1 MAGLH
6 RGFSFG
12 GHDEESFDRPR
23 RYNDPPPPTS
33 PPPLYTDSPTRQFD
47 DPPPPPQHRSN
58 ASFSYQLPP
67 IDTRAHPGRTLDHSL
82 SQRTASTVT
91 PGADNLGDA
100 AAGGG
105 LGGIA
110 LGVANSHARDSG
122 LEAMRSVE
130 SLDRVGAGLLPE
142 RSYDTSDTPYIPTLP
157 NRFSRDKDPFAS
169 PSPSR
174 RSDPFEDGRRESS
187 PAIAGNLV
195 PRVKGHL
202 AQGSTQT
209 VGYPTQNIP
218 ASGRNTGYDDNPYN
232 RYSTAWD
239 ARVAEGDIDPN
250 QLDDRDDEGMQPSS
264 LKGPSGGATTGVL
277 AGGLKEVL
285 GGFFGK
291 KGYVNNRNRDTSG
304 HYGPVGSKLSA
315 YEEGV
320 EKSDW
325 LNGQTSGRKRMR
337 WIVGTLIVLVIIG
350 AIVGGVVGGLRRNKS
365 TNNGSSTTSLS
376 QESAAQDDAGGDLN
390 KDSAEIKKLMGNA
403 NLHKVFPGMD
413 YTPFNAQYPACL
425 ADPPSQNNVT
435 RDMAVLSQLTNTVR
449 LYGTDCNQTD
459 MVLHSIKQLG
469 LTDMKVW
476 LGVWLDNNA
485 TTTNRGIN
493 AMYDIL
499 SRNGQDLFAGVI
511 VGNEVLYRK
520 DMTESQ
526 LGDILSS
533 VKTNFTSLK
542 YTLPVAT
549 SDLGDDWTANLA
561 ADVDVIMS
569 SKWLFS
575 LSPFCHNFEV
585 S

>member
-1 MAGLH
+1 M
-6 RGFSFG
+6 
-12 GHDEESFDRPR
+12 
-23 RYNDPPPPTS
+23 
-33 PPPLYTDSPTRQFD
+33 
-47 DPPPPPQHRSN
+47 
-58 ASFSYQLPP
+58 
-67 IDTRAHPGRTLDHSL
+67 
-82 SQRTASTVT
+82 T
-91 PGADNLGDA
+91 PGADNLGEA

-110 LGVANSHARDSG
+110 LGIANSHARDSG

-130 SLDRVGAGLLPE
+130 SLDRVGAGLPPE

-157 NRFSRDKDPFAS
+157 NTLSHGRDPFAS

-174 RSDPFEDGRRESS
+174 RSDPFEDDRRGSLPT
-187 PAIAGNLV
+187 PAGDV
-195 PRVKGHL
+195 TPR
-202 AQGSTQT
+202 TQRHQSQDSIHM
-209 VGYPTQNIP
+209 VRYPTQN
-218 ASGRNTGYDDNPYN
+218 AYANSRNSSYLDNPYN

-239 ARVAEGDIDPN
+239 VRVAQGDIDPN
-250 QLDDRDDEGMQPSS
+250 QLDDGDDEGMPPSS
-264 LKGPSGGATTGVL
+264 HRGGPAGGVSSSVT
-277 AGGLKEVL
+277 AGGLIGAL
-285 GGFFGK
+285 GGLVGK
-291 KGYVNNRNRDTSG
+291 NNNISNGSRDASG
-304 HYGPVGSKLSA
+304 HYGPVGGPLPH
-315 YEEGV
+315 EGI

-325 LNGQTSGRKRMR
+325 LNRQTSGTKRMR
-337 WIVGTLIVLVIIG
+337 WTVGTLIALVLMG
-350 AIVGGVVGGLRRNKS
+350 AIVGGVIGGIRRS
-365 TNNGSSTTSLS
+365 SSAGNGSSTTSS
-376 QESAAQDDAGGDLN
+376 PDESAAQDNANGDLN
-390 KDSAEIKKLMGNA
+390 QNSAEIKKLMGNT

-425 ADPPSQNNVT
+425 TNPPSQNNVT

-485 TTTNRGIN
+485 TTTNRGIS

-526 LGDILSS
+526 LGDILSN

-542 YTLPVAT
+542 YTLPIAT
-549 SDLGDDWTANLA
+549 SDLGDDWTAGLA
-561 ADVDVIMS
+561 ADVDVVMS
-569 SKWLFS
+569 SK
-575 LSPFCHNFEV
+575 
-585 S
+585 